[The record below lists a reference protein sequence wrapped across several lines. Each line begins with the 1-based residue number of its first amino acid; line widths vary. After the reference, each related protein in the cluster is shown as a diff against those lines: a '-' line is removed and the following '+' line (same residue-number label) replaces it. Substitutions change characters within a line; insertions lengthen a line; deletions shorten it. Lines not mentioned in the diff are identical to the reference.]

1 MSNMIYAEESYAI
14 MGACFKVHNEKGCG
28 FTEPIYQ
35 ECLEIELRHLGIP
48 FVAQPEMKLSYRGQ
62 TLQHTFRPDFVCYD
76 KIILEIKALSN
87 LIDDHRA
94 QVLNYL
100 NASGFQLGLLVNFGT
115 HPKLQS
121 ERIPFTCKRTANE

>member
-1 MSNMIYAEESYAI
+1 MIYPEESYAI
-14 MGACFKVHNEKGCG
+14 MGACFNVHNEKGCG

-48 FVAQPEMKLSYRGQ
+48 FVAQPEMKLSYREQ
-62 TLQHTFRPDFVCYD
+62 TLEHTFRPDFVCHD

-100 NASGFQLGLLVNFGT
+100 NASGLQLGLLVNFGT

-121 ERIPFTCKRTANE
+121 ERIPFTPRRTANE